1 MEYGVERKN
10 LGLTP
15 GITHEIA
22 YYERKVKERVVG
34 LENILASSHFDL
46 LLKKGIVKP
55 SISNHSTVFILVNI
69 SETVEICK
77 QIINKF

>member
-10 LGLTP
+10 LGLTS

-34 LENILASSHFDL
+34 LALHNRKNLVYKLPTKIWFFDADTVTFAIQTHNKQKEEN
-46 LLKKGIVKP
+46 
-55 SISNHSTVFILVNI
+55 
-69 SETVEICK
+69 
-77 QIINKF
+77 